1 MDLSSI
7 LRDGHIEDRE
17 DREQEGRKEGRT
29 VTGELQQT
37 GSELSMVPKTAVRAG
52 DDGSS
57 RLLT

>member
-1 MDLSSI
+1 MDLSPI

-52 DDGSS
+52 DDGS
-57 RLLT
+57 